1 MTDDRLAI
9 QDLVARYASA
19 ADRRDVDALV
29 GLFSS
34 DAELVRPPALL
45 RRGDS
50 AVLQGREAIAD
61 SIVAALAPL
70 HATYHLIGQQSAT
83 VRGDTATGEVYCM
96 AHHIY
101 LRGTDGDRD
110 SFHDNVMAVRYLD
123 DYERGPAGWVFTRR
137 EPVVVFSEDRPVR
150 VG

>member
-19 ADRRDVDALV
+19 A
-29 GLFSS
+29 
-34 DAELVRPPALL
+34 
-45 RRGDS
+45 
-50 AVLQGREAIAD
+50 
-61 SIVAALAPL
+61 
-70 HATYHLIGQQSAT
+70 
-83 VRGDTATGEVYCM
+83 TGEVYCM

-101 LRGTDGDRD
+101 LRGDQH
-110 SFHDNVMAVRYLD
+110 HDNVMAVRYLD
-123 DYERGPAGWVFTRR
+123 TYERGAAGWLFTRR

>member
-29 GLFSS
+29 ALFSA

-45 RRGDS
+45 RKGD
-50 AVLQGREAIAD
+50 AAALQGREAIAD
-61 SIVAALAPL
+61 SIVTALKPL
-70 HATYHLIGQQSAT
+70 HATYHLIGQQTAE
-83 VRGDTATGEVYCM
+83 VDGDTASGEVYCM

-101 LRGTDGDRD
+101 LRGDEYRD
-110 SFHDNVMAVRYLD
+110 NTMAVRYLD

>member
-19 ADRRDVDALV
+19 ADRRDLDALV
-29 GLFSS
+29 ALFA
-34 DAELVRPPALL
+34 AEAEFVRPPALL
-45 RRGDS
+45 RKGDT
-50 AVLQGREAIAD
+50 ALLTGRQAIAD
-61 SIVAALAPL
+61 SIVTALKPL
-70 HATYHLIGQQSAT
+70 HATYHLIGQQTADIN
-83 VRGDTATGEVYCM
+83 GDTATGEVYCM

-101 LRGTDGDRD
+101 LRGEEYRD
-110 SFHDNVMAVRYLD
+110 NAMAARYLD
-123 DYERGPAGWVFTRR
+123 TYERGPAGWLFTRR

>member
-19 ADRRDVDALV
+19 ADGRDVEALAT
-29 GLFSS
+29 LFSA

-50 AVLQGREAIAD
+50 AVLRGRETIAD
-61 SIVAALAPL
+61 SIVAALKPL
-70 HATYHLIGQQSAT
+70 YATYHLIGQRTAAID
-83 VRGDTATGEVYCM
+83 GDSATGEVYCM

-101 LRGTDGDRD
+101 LRGDEYRD
-110 SFHDNVMAVRYLD
+110 NTMAVRYLD
-123 DYERGPAGWVFTRR
+123 TYAHEPAGWVFTRR

>member
-29 GLFSS
+29 ALFSA
-34 DAELVRPPALL
+34 DAELIRPPALL
-45 RRGDS
+45 RKGDS
-50 AVLQGREAIAD
+50 AALRGREAIAD
-61 SIVAALAPL
+61 AIVAALTPL
-70 HATYHLIGQQSAT
+70 HATYHLVGQQTAA

-101 LRGTDGDRD
+101 LRGDQH
-110 SFHDNVMAVRYLD
+110 HDNVMAVRYLD
-123 DYERGPAGWVFTRR
+123 TYERGAAGWLFTRR

>member
-19 ADRRDVDALV
+19 ADRRDVDTLV
-29 GLFSS
+29 GLFSP
-34 DAELVRPPALL
+34 DAELVRPPVLL

-50 AVLQGREAIAD
+50 AALQGRQAIAD

-70 HATYHLIGQQSAT
+70 RATYHLLGQQSAT
-83 VRGDTATGEVYCM
+83 VNGDTATGEVYCM

-101 LRGTDGDRD
+101 LRGDEHR
-110 SFHDNVMAVRYLD
+110 DNVLAVRYLD
-123 DYERGPAGWVFTRR
+123 TYERGPTGWVFTRR

-150 VG
+150 VD

>member
-29 GLFSS
+29 ALFSA

-45 RRGDS
+45 RRGD
-50 AVLQGREAIAD
+50 AAALQGREAIAD
-61 SIVAALAPL
+61 SIVTALKPL
-70 HATYHLIGQQSAT
+70 HATYHLIGQQTAE
-83 VRGDTATGEVYCM
+83 VDGDTAGGEVYCM

-101 LRGTDGDRD
+101 LRGDEYRD
-110 SFHDNVMAVRYLD
+110 NTMAVRYLD
-123 DYERGPAGWVFTRR
+123 DYERRPAGWVFTRR

>member
-9 QDLVARYASA
+9 QDLVARYARA
-19 ADRRDVDALV
+19 ADRRDVDTLV
-29 GLFSS
+29 ALFSA

-45 RRGDS
+45 RKGD
-50 AVLQGREAIAD
+50 AAALQGREAIAD
-61 SIVAALAPL
+61 SIVTALKPL
-70 HATYHLIGQQSAT
+70 HATYHLIGQQTAD
-83 VRGDTATGEVYCM
+83 VDGDTASGEVYCM

-101 LRGTDGDRD
+101 LRGDEYRD
-110 SFHDNVMAVRYLD
+110 NTMAVRYLD

>member
-9 QDLVARYASA
+9 QDLVARYARA
-19 ADRRDVDALV
+19 ADRRDIDALV
-29 GLFSS
+29 ALFSA

-45 RRGDS
+45 REGD
-50 AVLQGREAIAD
+50 AAALQGCEAIAD
-61 SIVAALAPL
+61 SIVTALKPL
-70 HATYHLIGQQSAT
+70 HATYHLIGQQTAD
-83 VRGDTATGEVYCM
+83 VDGDTARGEVYCM

-101 LRGTDGDRD
+101 LRGDEYRD
-110 SFHDNVMAVRYLD
+110 NTMAVRYLD

>member
-9 QDLVARYASA
+9 QDLVARYATA
-19 ADRRDVDALV
+19 ADDRDVDALV
-29 GLFSS
+29 ALFSA

-45 RRGDS
+45 RPGDS
-50 AVLQGREAIAD
+50 AVVRGSVTIAD
-61 SIVAALAPL
+61 SIVAALKPL
-70 HATYHLIGQQSAT
+70 HATYHLIGQHT
-83 VRGDTATGEVYCM
+83 VSIDSDTAAGKVYCM

-101 LRGTDGDRD
+101 LRGQEYRD
-110 SFHDNVMAVRYLD
+110 NTMAVRYLD
-123 DYERGPAGWVFTRR
+123 NYQRGPTGWVFTRR

>member
-9 QDLVARYASA
+9 QDLVARYAHA

-29 GLFSS
+29 ALFSA

-45 RRGDS
+45 RKGD
-50 AVLQGREAIAD
+50 AAALQGREAIAD
-61 SIVAALAPL
+61 SIVTALKPL
-70 HATYHLIGQQSAT
+70 HATYHLIGQQTAD
-83 VRGDTATGEVYCM
+83 VDGDTASGEVYCM

-101 LRGTDGDRD
+101 LRGDEYRD
-110 SFHDNVMAVRYLD
+110 NTMAVRYLD

>member
-29 GLFSS
+29 ALFSA

-45 RRGDS
+45 RKGD
-50 AVLQGREAIAD
+50 AAALQGREAIAD
-61 SIVAALAPL
+61 SIVTALKPL
-70 HATYHLIGQQSAT
+70 HATYHLIGQQTAD
-83 VRGDTATGEVYCM
+83 VNGDTASGEVYCM

-101 LRGTDGDRD
+101 LRGDEYRD
-110 SFHDNVMAVRYLD
+110 NTMAVRYLD

-137 EPVVVFSEDRPVR
+137 EPMVVFSEDRPVR

>member
-19 ADRRDVDALV
+19 ADRRDVDTLV
-29 GLFSS
+29 GLFST

-50 AVLQGREAIAD
+50 AALQGRQAIAD

-70 HATYHLIGQQSAT
+70 HATYHLLGQQSAI
-83 VRGDTATGEVYCM
+83 VNGDTATGEVYCM

-101 LRGTDGDRD
+101 LRGDEHR
-110 SFHDNVMAVRYLD
+110 DNVLAVRYLD
-123 DYERGPAGWVFTRR
+123 TYEREPTGWVFTRR
-137 EPVVVFSEDRPVR
+137 EPVVVFSEDRAVR

>member
-19 ADRRDVDALV
+19 ADSRDVDTLV
-29 GLFSS
+29 GLFST

-50 AVLQGREAIAD
+50 AALQGRQAIAD

-70 HATYHLIGQQSAT
+70 HATYHLLGQQSAI
-83 VRGDTATGEVYCM
+83 VNGDTATGEVYCM

-101 LRGTDGDRD
+101 LRGDEHR
-110 SFHDNVMAVRYLD
+110 DNVLAVRYLD
-123 DYERGPAGWVFTRR
+123 TYERGPTGWVFTRR